1 MRQPDISVQFSG
13 VEVVLKR
20 QAKSRR
26 AVRHMFII
34 AAGWPP
40 RQITSSLA
48 FVRILR
54 IKKLVRHLPWKERP
68 IVSYQPNP
76 SGAAQLSSPPP
87 LDLPLYG
94 IGFIDAVK
102 RGFKKYA
109 TFTGRASRSEYWWW
123 TLFTFVIYL
132 VLGLVTFAVGMATS
146 RDGGRTPGLLAM
158 PLLIVFT
165 VFFLGILLP
174 TLAVTVRRL
183 HDGGYSGL
191 VALLFLLPYL
201 GSLIIMIFAL
211 LPSSPAGAKYDPIPA
226 TPTHNTYPQQNPY
239 TSQGP

>member
-1 MRQPDISVQFSG
+1 MP
-13 VEVVLKR
+13 
-20 QAKSRR
+20 
-26 AVRHMFII
+26 
-34 AAGWPP
+34 
-40 RQITSSLA
+40 
-48 FVRILR
+48 LR
-54 IKKLVRHLPWKERP
+54 C
-68 IVSYQPNP
+68 STFFT
-76 SGAAQLSSPPP
+76 AQLSPPP
-87 LDLPLYG
+87 LDLPHYG
-94 IGFIDAVK
+94 IGLVDAVK

-132 VLGLVTFAVGMATS
+132 VLGLVTFAVGTATS

-191 VALLFLLPYL
+191 LALLFLLPYL
-201 GSLIIMIFAL
+201 GGLIIMIFAL
-211 LPSSPAGAKYDPIPA
+211 LPSSPAGAKYDPLPA
-226 TPTHNTYPQQNPY
+226 NPSSDDTYQPQNPY
-239 TSQGP
+239 PPQGL

>member
-1 MRQPDISVQFSG
+1 
-13 VEVVLKR
+13 
-20 QAKSRR
+20 
-26 AVRHMFII
+26 MFII
-34 AAGWPP
+34 AAGWPH
-40 RQITSSLA
+40 RQTTSSLA

-54 IKKLVRHLPWKERP
+54 IKKLVKHLPWEGTAHRELSTQS
-68 IVSYQPNP
+68 IRHGSTVI
-76 SGAAQLSSPPP
+76 AAPGLAAFRHRFHRCCQT
-87 LDLPLYG
+87 
-94 IGFIDAVK
+94 
-102 RGFKKYA
+102 GFKKYA

-158 PLLIVFT
+158 PLLILFT
-165 VFFLGILLP
+165 VIFLGILLP

-201 GSLIIMIFAL
+201 G
-211 LPSSPAGAKYDPIPA
+211 G
-226 TPTHNTYPQQNPY
+226 
-239 TSQGP
+239 

>member
-1 MRQPDISVQFSG
+1 M
-13 VEVVLKR
+13 
-20 QAKSRR
+20 
-26 AVRHMFII
+26 
-34 AAGWPP
+34 
-40 RQITSSLA
+40 
-48 FVRILR
+48 
-54 IKKLVRHLPWKERP
+54 
-68 IVSYQPNP
+68 SYQPSP
-76 SGAAQLSSPPP
+76 SGTAQLSPPPP
-87 LDLPLYG
+87 LDLPHYG
-94 IGFIDAVK
+94 IGFVDAVK

-158 PLLIVFT
+158 PLLILFT

-201 GSLIIMIFAL
+201 GGLIIMIFAL

-226 TPTHNTYPQQNPY
+226 TPTPDNTYPQQNPY